1 MRHPRRIAAGLAV
14 AVLVASAPGALAGN
28 PFARLTTTAGGY
40 HSWDSDMI
48 DVELV
53 SQTGAGVYV
62 AVLDTGLV
70 PYWKDYF
77 PDDRVAEELGTG
89 FYQSVTFKAHS
100 ADGCE
105 LDTEVGALRQVS
117 YVGSRGSSHG
127 THVASTIIGYSY
139 YSNTD
144 AVQGY
149 PLPPIQVRGIAPDA
163 TIIPVKVLADYQ
175 VPALPKCATPTPS
188 QNVVFGTSEMVAAG
202 IDYVTSLKEGVL
214 SDSPVVINMSLGGD
228 PDVPI
233 TDVEKGAIDR
243 AIAAGVI
250 VVVAASNDGELGMSA
265 PGSYGPVISAGAVG
279 WTGEWLVAP
288 GVPPIAPSIRYRMWW
303 LQNVKGNGLGTT
315 GNLVPPLAAS
325 SGDVAEGAA
334 VIADT
339 YVTDFS
345 SRALAAT
352 QAGALDVLAPGS
364 WVRGPF
370 AGYPGYNHLPWY
382 SHGIADLLGGN
393 TGNFY
398 YVGGTSMATPHVASV
413 AALVLQKNGTLN
425 QAQVETILRGSAL
438 SLLPTDSKQVW
449 DPFKP
454 AGDGGPDF
462 YPMAW
467 DNDCGGAPC
476 DAVGAG
482 LVQADG
488 AIANTP

>member
-1 MRHPRRIAAGLAV
+1 MKVSRRMAAVLAIAA
-14 AVLVASAPGALAGN
+14 LVATAPTALAGN
-28 PFARLTTTAGGY
+28 PFAKSTTTAGGY
-40 HSWDSDMI
+40 HTWDSDQI
-48 DVELV
+48 DVENV

-77 PDDRVAEELGTG
+77 PDARVAQELGAG

-100 ADGCE
+100 TDKCE
-105 LDTEVGALRQVS
+105 VDTEVGALRRVS

-149 PLPPIQVRGIAPDA
+149 PLPAIQVRGIAPNA

-175 VPALPKCATPTPS
+175 VPAFPQCSTATAST
-188 QNVVFGTSEMVAAG
+188 NVVFGTSEMVAAG
-202 IDYVTSLKEGVL
+202 IDYVTSLKSGVL
-214 SDSPVVINMSLGGD
+214 KGKPVVINMSLGGA
-228 PDVPI
+228 PDEPI
-233 TDVEKGAIDR
+233 SDVEKAAIDR

-250 VVVAASNDGELGMSA
+250 VVAAASNDGELGMSA
-265 PGSYGPVISAGAVG
+265 PGSYAPVISAGAVG
-279 WTGEWLVAP
+279 WTGEWLDD
-288 GVPPIAPSIRYRMWW
+288 GIGNPPTNDVRYRMWW
-303 LQNVKGNGLGTT
+303 LQNVKGSGTGSAGALT
-315 GNLVPPLAAS
+315 ALAPDSGNV
-325 SGDVAEGAA
+325 VEGPA
-334 VIADT
+334 VVGDT

-345 SRALAAT
+345 SRALATT

-370 AGYPGYNHLPWY
+370 AGDPGYNHLPWY
-382 SHGIADLLGGN
+382 SHGIADLVGNN

-413 AALVLQKNGTLN
+413 AALVLEKNKGLN
-425 QAQVETILRGSAL
+425 QGQVESILRGSAL
-438 SLLPTDSKQVW
+438 PLAANGSKQVW
-449 DPFKP
+449 DPFNAAGP
-454 AGDGGPDF
+454 AFYAVPWDTNCDGV
-462 YPMAW
+462 A
-467 DNDCGGAPC
+467 C

-488 AIANTP
+488 AVAATP